1 MSSSDNGKRGLE
13 TADDYFAVT
22 PSDTVDLPVIP
33 RALLI
38 SVGGTLHVQ
47 KPNGTEV
54 STTVPA
60 GEFPG
65 RVKRVYL
72 TGTAAT
78 GITALV

>member
-13 TADDYFAVT
+13 TSDDYFAVS
-22 PSDTVDLPVIP
+22 PSDTVDLS
-33 RALLI
+33 RTARGLLI

-47 KPNGTEV
+47 KPDGTEV
-54 STTVPA
+54 STTVPS
-60 GEFPG
+60 GLFPC

-72 TGTAAT
+72 TGTAST